1 VNHKIEMMKTKLH
14 LLLSLFFLSFV
25 ANAQNQDKQV
35 ANSIVRNML
44 VYQMMNDFSTVV
56 PAFFFVPG
64 WFVFSSF
71 QVTHV
76 PVFVDEAYYS
86 TAEVYSHKDALHKEL
101 FEALNIDFFP
111 EIPDDKIMEV
121 RVTDQNRLLYRLRF
135 YWDADTLA
143 VLQISGKNQ
152 DEKTFSIAG
161 GELFLITKKDQDGV
175 SYRKSEFLGDTLHK
189 IRDYDSKKDIFYHTE
204 IRFSDGQLDTKST
217 FQQRSQGK
225 RKLISIEKYYYL
237 NKLLSSVEKQNRSG
251 AMLETTTYLHDLNNR
266 VISMNKKSLK
276 VNLVISYSYDDE
288 GLISNKTFQKGN
300 MDYSLQY
307 CRENGRINGFL
318 IDGLS
323 NSYNNKLTF
332 AINLQNQLSR
342 IQHKKEYKQ
351 MPTKARTEEML
362 FDYQSNGNI
371 VSIRIF
377 DYQGRITKDISF
389 EYAYFNL

>member
-1 VNHKIEMMKTKLH
+1 MMKTKLH

-25 ANAQNQDKQV
+25 ANAQNQDDQV

-76 PVFVDEAYYS
+76 PVFVDETYYS
-86 TAEVYSHKDALHKEL
+86 TADVKSQKDALHKEL

-111 EIPDDKIMEV
+111 EIPDDKLMEV
-121 RVTDQNRLLYRLRF
+121 RVTDQNRLLYRLQF
-135 YWDADTLA
+135 YREADTL
-143 VLQISGKNQ
+143 VVMQISGKNL
-152 DEKTFSIAG
+152 DEKGFSISG
-161 GELFLITKKDQDGV
+161 GELFQITKKDQHGI

-204 IRFSDGQLDTKST
+204 IRFSDGQLDTKTT

-225 RKLISIEKYYYL
+225 SKLISTEKYYYL
-237 NKLLSSVEKQNRSG
+237 NKLLSLIEKQNRSG
-251 AMLETTTYLHDLNNR
+251 SILETTTYLYNLDNR
-266 VISMNKKSLK
+266 IISMNKRSLK
-276 VNLVISYSYDDE
+276 VNLVISYSYNDE
-288 GLISNKTFQKGN
+288 GLINSKTFQTGN
-300 MDYSLQY
+300 MNYSLQY
-307 CRENGRINGFL
+307 YRDNGKISGFL
-318 IDGLS
+318 IAGLS
-323 NSYNNKLTF
+323 KSYTNELTL

-342 IQHKKEYKQ
+342 IQHKKEYKDRPN
-351 MPTKARTEEML
+351 MVRAEEML

-371 VSIRIF
+371 GSIRIY
-377 DYQGRITKDISF
+377 DIQGRITKDISF